1 VPIRY
6 HINLAV
12 LVPDA
17 SVDDLDRRWCLRA
30 LSEWTMSLVTSGG
43 GGAMAAIVEIAERFF
58 DACETGQGWQECQ
71 QYCHEGAT
79 FSAQAAAL
87 EGVDSLQAYTEW
99 MKGLFTP
106 LPDGRAEVI
115 SFAVDEARNKVL
127 AYGVFHGSHTGEGG
141 PVAPTGKSA
150 AADYVYDMA
159 FEGDKIRHM
168 TKIWNDG
175 VTMHQLG
182 WV

>member
-1 VPIRY
+1 
-6 HINLAV
+6 
-12 LVPDA
+12 
-17 SVDDLDRRWCLRA
+17 
-30 LSEWTMSLVTSGG
+30 
-43 GGAMAAIVEIAERFF
+43 MAANVEIAKQFF
-58 DACETGQGWQECQ
+58 DACGTGQGWQECQ
-71 QYCHEGAT
+71 QYCHDGAT

-87 EGVDSLQAYTEW
+87 EGVDSLRAYTEW
-99 MKGLFTP
+99 MKGLLTP
-106 LPDGRAEVI
+106 LPDGQAEVR

-159 FEGDKIRHM
+159 FEGGKIRHM

-175 VTMHQLG
+175 ATMQQLG
-182 WV
+182 WA